1 MILITKHFSI
11 FTQPHRPARPSSAQ
25 TKPGSEDVT
34 KLRSSQSSRQ
44 VTVGLN
50 ATEGHAPRRPRAPET
65 NDEPTG
71 ASGFSSTAPVRM
83 PKVSSAE
90 AAPVRAAKPEPA
102 PIGSAATLSNAGTGE
117 IDWSKEPLPQHWE
130 RKLPKGT
137 NKVHIPLS
145 FSLEFNHDSD
155 LLSVFL
161 CCSLCTS
168 TTPRRRPSG
177 TTPATPPGRASSGSR
192 RPPPTPPR
200 NNTSPALLPAPA
212 TGPTWGPAAPAEPVT
227 LRGSRRVTR
236 RSCEFSRA
244 VYVVLFLLMACSQQ
258 K

>member
-25 TKPGSEDVT
+25 TKPGSEDVA

-44 VTVGLN
+44 VTAGLN
-50 ATEGHAPRRPRAPET
+50 ATEGPAPRRPRAPET

-155 LLSVFL
+155 LLFVLQFVYINHATKETQWHHPSDPSRTRKQRVKKTA
-161 CCSLCTS
+161 SDSAEEQHEPNPPARSTS
-168 TTPRRRPSG
+168 DGADLGASGASGASAGSNTARESPRDVEDE
-177 TTPATPPGRASSGSR
+177 
-192 RPPPTPPR
+192 
-200 NNTSPALLPAPA
+200 L
-212 TGPTWGPAAPAEPVT
+212 
-227 LRGSRRVTR
+227 
-236 RSCEFSRA
+236 
-244 VYVVLFLLMACSQQ
+244 
-258 K
+258 